1 MERDDSQKRK
11 PILRIKEHTQ
21 NLQFILNDASFF
33 IFCIAAFYPRGK
45 DWQTI
50 P

>member
-11 PILRIKEHTQ
+11 SILRIKEHSQ
-21 NLQFILNDASFF
+21 NLQFILNGASFF
-33 IFCIAAFYPRGK
+33 ICFIAAFYPRGR

-50 P
+50 L